1 MNPNNKKRA
10 KRAVVALKAYL
21 DDASFHDEPVG
32 RIVAHLL
39 ADLHHLCDEEDID
52 FVAINERADSHY
64 DMETEEDETVSGMDI
79 FRSHLPWL
87 DNKEEQA

>member
-21 DDASFHDEPVG
+21 DGAPAKQVQVDEL
-32 RIVAHLL
+32 IADLL
-39 ADLHHLCDEEDID
+39 ADLHHLCDEENID